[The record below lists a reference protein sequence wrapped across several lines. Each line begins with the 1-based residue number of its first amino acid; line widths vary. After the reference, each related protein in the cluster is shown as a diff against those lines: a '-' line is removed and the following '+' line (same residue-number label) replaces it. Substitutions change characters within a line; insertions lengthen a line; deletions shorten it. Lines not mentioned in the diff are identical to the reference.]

1 MTKPK
6 WTRVAKIEFSE
17 GRTVV
22 YRLDNTP
29 GPMLTVESR
38 LRHIPHSNRGG
49 TWDHTSYFVLMDGK
63 EIAEK
68 WTLQSAKEYAERLL
82 AEYSETHE

>member
-1 MTKPK
+1 MTKAK
-6 WTRVAKIEFSE
+6 WTRVAKIENSE

-22 YRLDNTP
+22 YRLDRAP
-29 GPMLTVESR
+29 GPLVLVESR

-63 EIAEK
+63 EVAEK
-68 WTLQSAKEYAERLL
+68 WTLKSAKEYAERLI
-82 AEYSETHE
+82 AGDPEA